1 MKKILVVDDNKMNL
15 KIAKKVLAGGYEI
28 VLAESGE
35 AAIRYLQDHTADM
48 ILLDILMPQMDGYE
62 TLEKIRQI
70 GGMGD
75 VPVIF
80 LTAETDDEVRA
91 RSAQAGAKDIVQKPF
106 KKEELLAK
114 VEEHL

>member
-28 VLAESGE
+28 V
-35 AAIRYLQDHTADM
+35 
-48 ILLDILMPQMDGYE
+48 
-62 TLEKIRQI
+62 
-70 GGMGD
+70 
-75 VPVIF
+75 
-80 LTAETDDEVRA
+80 
-91 RSAQAGAKDIVQKPF
+91 QKPF